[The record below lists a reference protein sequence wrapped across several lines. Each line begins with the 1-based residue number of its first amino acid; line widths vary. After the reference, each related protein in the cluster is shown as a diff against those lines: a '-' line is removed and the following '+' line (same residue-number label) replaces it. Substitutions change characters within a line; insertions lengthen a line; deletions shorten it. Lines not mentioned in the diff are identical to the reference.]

1 VIRSVVVGHREAMV
15 AEALAAALGSF
26 PGIAPMAAVTSAF
39 GVEREADR
47 ADAVALDET
56 MPGAE
61 EVARRLRRRGTRV
74 VMIAGSGAVDGAPA
88 DGEDEGVRVSAGE
101 SLGALATALVPA
113 LAGRPTGVRA
123 LTPRERQILLLVSRG
138 MAGKQVARH
147 LGISPKTVEHHK
159 ARICSKLGVPNQTA
173 AVGLALAGGLGRDES
188 WSLSIT

>member
-1 VIRSVVVGHREAMV
+1 MGRRS
-15 AEALAAALGSF
+15 L
-26 PGIAPMAAVTSAF
+26 
-39 GVEREADR
+39 
-47 ADAVALDET
+47 
-56 MPGAE
+56 
-61 EVARRLRRRGTRV
+61 
-74 VMIAGSGAVDGAPA
+74 
-88 DGEDEGVRVSAGE
+88 RVSAGE

-173 AVGLALAGGLGRDES
+173 AVGLALAGGLGRDAS
-188 WSLSIT
+188 WSLSTT

>member
-74 VMIAGSGAVDGAPA
+74 VMIVGGDGVGSAQA
-88 DGEDEGVRVSAGE
+88 DAEDEGIRVWSGE

-173 AVGLALAGGLGRDES
+173 AVGLALAGGLGRDAS

>member
-1 VIRSVVVGHREAMV
+1 MV

-39 GVEREADR
+39 GVEREAAE

-56 MPGAE
+56 MPGAD

-74 VMIAGSGAVDGAPA
+74 VMIGDGSAVAGDES
-88 DGEDEGVRVSAGE
+88 EDRGIRVSAGE
-101 SLGALATALVPA
+101 SLGALAKALVPA

-188 WSLSIT
+188 WSLSTT